1 MSYQIPSSVPS
12 LEELARRQQNVITAS
27 QLRARGVP
35 SRVVSEH
42 CRRGGPWQR
51 LLPRVYL
58 LQTGAPTP
66 EQRMWAALL
75 YAAQNGR
82 ETGSREGAVIT
93 GAAALALYGFTAVP
107 RLPAVTGVQVLVPRQ
122 RRLRDAGDVRIQR
135 TAREL
140 EAHEVH
146 GLACA
151 PVARAVADALR
162 EWIDGEAAAEAERA
176 EQCAA
181 EASGTGAGQPAS
193 QSVSQ
198 SVSPAT
204 GPSAGPAVRLEPR
217 ALRSVLRE
225 AVAGTAA
232 DAQPGCTLAELIAE
246 LREAHLI
253 EVPRVRAAV
262 DELLA
267 AERES
272 ALLSVIELAAAEL
285 LPAPLVGPELRMRGG
300 TFVAVPDLYWPQAG
314 VAVEVDSELRC
325 VSEGE
330 QAWVR
335 AGQHRMEY
343 LGVRVVYLDA
353 ERLAGE
359 PAAVAEQLRQTF
371 LVGGADLVELLL
383 SEG

>member
-58 LQTGAPTP
+58 LQAGAPTP

-82 ETGSREGAVIT
+82 ETGCREGAVIT

-122 RRLRDAGDVRIQR
+122 RRLRDAGEVRIQR

-140 EAHEVH
+140 EAREVH

-162 EWIDGEAAAEAERA
+162 EWIDGEEAAAADRAERPV
-176 EQCAA
+176 A
-181 EASGTGAGQPAS
+181 EAAGHAVGQGTGQGTA
-193 QSVSQ
+193 
-198 SVSPAT
+198 
-204 GPSAGPAVRLEPR
+204 PAVRLERGHCARCCARPSPRPPR
-217 ALRSVLRE
+217 A
-225 AVAGTAA
+225 G
-232 DAQPGCTLAELIAE
+232 G
-246 LREAHLI
+246 
-253 EVPRVRAAV
+253 RAA
-262 DELLA
+262 
-267 AERES
+267 RS
-272 ALLSVIELAAAEL
+272 PS
-285 LPAPLVGPELRMRGG
+285 
-300 TFVAVPDLYWPQAG
+300 
-314 VAVEVDSELRC
+314 
-325 VSEGE
+325 
-330 QAWVR
+330 
-335 AGQHRMEY
+335 
-343 LGVRVVYLDA
+343 
-353 ERLAGE
+353 
-359 PAAVAEQLRQTF
+359 
-371 LVGGADLVELLL
+371 
-383 SEG
+383 

>member
-58 LQTGAPTP
+58 LQTGVPTP

-82 ETGSREGAVIT
+82 EAGCREGAVIT

-122 RRLRDAGDVRIQR
+122 RRLRDVGEVRIQR

-140 EAHEVH
+140 EAQEVH

-162 EWIDGEAAAEAERA
+162 EWLDCEEAVAASSAAGEVGAQSAAQPGVRSLA
-176 EQCAA
+176 
-181 EASGTGAGQPAS
+181 GAVP
-193 QSVSQ
+193 
-198 SVSPAT
+198 
-204 GPSAGPAVRLEPR
+204 PAVGLEPR

-225 AVAGTAA
+225 AVAGTSV
-232 DAQPGCTLAELIAE
+232 DGGPNCTLAELIAE

-253 EVPRVRAAV
+253 EVPRIRAGV

-272 ALLSVIELAAAEL
+272 VLGGVIELAAAEL

-330 QAWVR
+330 QAWMR

-343 LGVRVVYLDA
+343 LGVRVVYLGA
-353 ERLAGE
+353 ERLATE
-359 PAAVAEQLRQTF
+359 PAAVAEELRQTF
-371 LVGGADLVELLL
+371 LSGGADLVELLL
-383 SEG
+383 TEG